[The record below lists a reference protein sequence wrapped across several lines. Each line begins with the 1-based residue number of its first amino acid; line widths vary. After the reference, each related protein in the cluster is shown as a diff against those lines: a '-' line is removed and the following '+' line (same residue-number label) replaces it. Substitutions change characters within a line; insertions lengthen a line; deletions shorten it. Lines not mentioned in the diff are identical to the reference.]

1 MEEQSSPGLES
12 LLALWP
18 VASSL
23 SETLPVGDLITLSRL
38 SATLRAVLH
47 GFERPECTHN
57 LGKSVAVRRELR
69 VGQHAT
75 TYWQS
80 LKNRAPFECSSPSH
94 TKGSNP
100 RPCRYCSRPIC
111 AACIVRSSFARGHE
125 NTFQNRIR
133 YLCKGC
139 WESGNISRSHRF
151 ELDSSVPGTKQTQ
164 WHDPNGSTKNYC
176 TCTLKDDGWLCLD
189 CKDLQNWEA
198 ISSGDTDCHG
208 LQCGSK
214 LDADKERRRICLWC
228 DKALPRQIG
237 GTTRHHWNQKMVEAR
252 ARNAAARQADLEEY
266 NRRRQK
272 LLRMSRREM
281 RGDEAVR
288 DDPDA
293 DVPQFI
299 RHLDTVN
306 YRAYLNETAAPS
318 GDSVYDSKR
327 GYWRY
332 NTEFLLKM
340 RPRCQQVI
348 RPPQLAT
355 LNQTDICGLRFA
367 RTNAEK
373 SEDTFSFTAMA
384 PSMSK
389 DRVKEWCTLK
399 AHILELLLVRK
410 LSYAET
416 CNVMYQ
422 DHDFDASLKEYRK
435 VLHLWYSQGHFGR
448 YRRGSS
454 LDREDDH
461 DSIVADSG
469 GSPSSSLAAP
479 EDTGLERIPT
489 LDSDLSLDSATSA
502 YIYRATSNEHRLF
515 RTNTRSTTASVIE
528 DPARYSS
535 EPPLPPPRVSRRRDS
550 KWSALKR
557 KIQQDRHSLLRAG
570 ESSNA
575 PDVVT
580 TATTTATTTAR
591 ARQHG
596 QSRGDDGDDDDDEEE
611 SCSPDTSWAC
621 VPDDDLAPGLAES
634 AHAVTRVGVG
644 VGEQTEENPPPYSPN
659 GWIWP

>member
-1 MEEQSSPGLES
+1 MQDTSSPGLES

-23 SETLPVGDLITLSRL
+23 SETLPVGDLIALSRVN
-38 SATLRAVLH
+38 ATLRAVLH
-47 GFERPECTHN
+47 GFARPENTHN
-57 LGKSVAVRRELR
+57 LGQPVAVRKELR

-75 TYWQS
+75 KYWQS
-80 LKNRAPFECSSPSH
+80 LKTRAPFECSSPAH

-100 RPCRYCSRPIC
+100 RPCRYCSKPIC

-151 ELDSSVPGTKQTQ
+151 ELDASVPVAKHTQ
-164 WHDPNGSTKNYC
+164 WHDPDGSTKDYC
-176 TCTLKDDGWLCLD
+176 TCTLKDDGWLCLN

-208 LQCGSK
+208 LQCGGK

-237 GTTRHHWNQKMVEAR
+237 GTTRHHWNQKMIEAR
-252 ARNAAARQADLEEY
+252 ARNAASRQADLEEY

-272 LLRMSRREM
+272 LLRMSRREL
-281 RGDEAVR
+281 RGDEAVK

-293 DVPQFI
+293 DLPQFV

-306 YRAYLNETAAPS
+306 YRAYLSETAAPS

-332 NTEFLLKM
+332 NKEFLLKI
-340 RPRCQQVI
+340 RLRCQQL
-348 RPPQLAT
+348 PKPSQLSV
-355 LNQTDICGLRFA
+355 LNQTDNGGLRFA
-367 RTNAEK
+367 LTNTEK
-373 SEDTFSFTAMA
+373 SDDTFSFTAMV
-384 PSMSK
+384 PSMSE

-399 AHILELLLVRK
+399 AHILELLLVQK

-416 CNVMYQ
+416 RNVMHE

-435 VLHLWYSQGHFGR
+435 VLHLWYSQGHFER

-454 LDREDDH
+454 LDREDESLVDGGG
-461 DSIVADSG
+461 G
-469 GSPSSSLAAP
+469 GSPLSGLGP
-479 EDTGLERIPT
+479 DDTGLERIPT
-489 LDSDLSLDSATSA
+489 LESDLDSTTSA
-502 YIYRATSNEHRLF
+502 FTYRSGSNEHRLV
-515 RTNTRSTTASVIE
+515 RTNTRSTTTSVVE
-528 DPARYSS
+528 DCVTTRLPD
-535 EPPLPPPRVSRRRDS
+535 PPPPPPSSRRRAS
-550 KWSALKR
+550 TWSALKR
-557 KIQQDRHSLLRAG
+557 KIQQDRQSLLQAG
-570 ESSNA
+570 ESSNVQNVPA
-575 PDVVT
+575 P
-580 TATTTATTTAR
+580 AAPSAR
-591 ARQHG
+591 PGRRQSQQTP
-596 QSRGDDGDDDDDEEE
+596 QSPADGTPSVSTSDTWAPQVPNDGDDD
-611 SCSPDTSWAC
+611 
-621 VPDDDLAPGLAES
+621 LASGPTDS
-634 AHAVTRVGVG
+634 AGTITN
-644 VGEQTEENPPPYSPN
+644 VGEAGDNDENPPPYSPN

>member
-1 MEEQSSPGLES
+1 MEDKSSPGLEL

-18 VASSL
+18 IASSV
-23 SETLPVGDLITLSRL
+23 SETLPVGDLITLARL
-38 SATLRAVLH
+38 NTTLRAVLH
-47 GFERPECTHN
+47 GFERPADN
-57 LGKSVAVRRELR
+57 PKLGKSVAVRKELR

-75 TYWQS
+75 KYWQS
-80 LKNRAPFECSSPSH
+80 LKNRAPFDCSSPTH

-133 YLCKGC
+133 YLCKEC
-139 WESGNISRSHRF
+139 WDSGNVSRSHRF
-151 ELDSSVPGTKQTQ
+151 ELDASLPMSKHTE
-164 WHDPNGSTKNYC
+164 WHDPDGSTKDYC

-208 LQCGSK
+208 LQCDSK

-237 GTTRHHWNQKMVEAR
+237 GTTRHHWNQKMIEAR
-252 ARNAAARQADLEEY
+252 ARNAASRQADLEEY

-281 RGDEAVR
+281 RGDEAVK

-293 DVPQFI
+293 DLPQFV

-306 YRAYLNETAAPS
+306 YRAYLDEKAAPS
-318 GDSVYDSKR
+318 GDGVYDSKR

-332 NTEFLLKM
+332 NKEFLLKI
-340 RPRCQQVI
+340 RLRCQQV
-348 RPPQLAT
+348 PKPQQLAI
-355 LNQTDICGLRFA
+355 LNQTDNGGLRFA
-367 RTNAEK
+367 RTNTEK
-373 SEDTFSFTAMA
+373 SEDTFSFTAMV
-384 PSMSK
+384 PSMSE

-399 AHILELLLVRK
+399 AHILELLLVQK

-416 CNVMYQ
+416 RNVMHE

-454 LDREDDH
+454 LDREDDPPV
-461 DSIVADSG
+461 DGG
-469 GSPSSSLAAP
+469 GSPLSAPGP

-489 LDSDLSLDSATSA
+489 LDSDLDSTTSA
-502 YIYRATSNEHRLF
+502 YIYRSTSNDHRLV
-515 RTNTRSTTASVIE
+515 RTNTRSTTTSVVEDSVIRPP
-528 DPARYSS
+528 DHAPAPS
-535 EPPLPPPRVSRRRDS
+535 PPPPSRRRDS
-550 KWSALKR
+550 TWSALKR
-557 KIQQDRHSLLRAG
+557 KIQQDRQSLLQAG
-570 ESSNA
+570 EGSNGPNVA
-575 PDVVT
+575 VT
-580 TATTTATTTAR
+580 RAR
-591 ARQHG
+591 APQPQPQRPA
-596 QSRGDDGDDDDDEEE
+596 DEAPP
-611 SCSPDTSWAC
+611 SDAQWARI
-621 VPDDDLAPGLAES
+621 PDDDFLAPGLTDPSEATANVS
-634 AHAVTRVGVG
+634 GAVDN
-644 VGEQTEENPPPYSPN
+644 EENPPPYSPN